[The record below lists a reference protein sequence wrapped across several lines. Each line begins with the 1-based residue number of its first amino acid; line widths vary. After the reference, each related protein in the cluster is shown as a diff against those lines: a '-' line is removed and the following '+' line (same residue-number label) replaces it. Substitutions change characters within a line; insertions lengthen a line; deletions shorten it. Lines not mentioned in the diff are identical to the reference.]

1 MFRGGRMIKH
11 PQIICEICGQPCEGY
26 GNNAEPLSKGKCC
39 DECNTLVIR
48 KRIMLIDR
56 DMIIK

>member
-1 MFRGGRMIKH
+1 MIKH